1 MKVSTLIGALH
12 VADLAPVALYI
23 SRSTQHKP
31 VMAGSSPNRPTA
43 PLPTTVSGSRTDV
56 SPAQALIK
64 AQQALAANPNDQ
76 DLLLRVAWM
85 HYQRGELD
93 ASLAV
98 VERMLLLQTDD
109 VEALGLRWD
118 IWAEQGRTAE
128 VREAIIAFKKT
139 AVDAVG
145 AALLEIGMLWGSLG
159 QPDAAQEALRQL
171 TATHPTDA
179 RVVELNAALAEARRQ
194 PLAAR

>member
-1 MKVSTLIGALH
+1 V
-12 VADLAPVALYI
+12 VALADGAQDQATLMNDKVA
-23 SRSTQHKP
+23 SAHNRTD
-31 VMAGSSPNRPTA
+31 ARPT
-43 PLPTTVSGSRTDV
+43 
-56 SPAQALIK
+56 QALLE

-85 HYQRGELD
+85 HYQIGELD
-93 ASLAV
+93 AAQAT

-118 IWAEQGRTAE
+118 IWAAQGRTAE

-139 AVDAVG
+139 ATDAVG

-159 QPDAAQEALRQL
+159 QPGEAQEALRQL
-171 TATHPTDA
+171 TATHPTDT

-194 PLAAR
+194 AFAAK